1 MKNRQSFLFPSFVL
15 MLISLIISGCSR
27 LSSTNSIGETEIE
40 RVIVQIRELE
50 REYQDYSQQL
60 EEIEERRQ
68 EIFEL
73 GRIHDKTPER
83 IAELVNKITTD
94 KTLSE
99 DETLAIVEQM
109 RRLSLGANSKADEL
123 DEMVRETREERNAIW
138 AQRESVHAELNSL
151 KSLMPAEVSYEK

>member
-1 MKNRQSFLFPSFVL
+1 MKNRKMLLFPIIVL
-15 MLISLIISGCSR
+15 MLISFISSGCSR
-27 LSSTNSIGETEIE
+27 SSSRNSIGETEIE
-40 RVIVQIRELE
+40 RVILQIRKLE
-50 REYQDYSQQL
+50 NEYEDYTQQL

-83 IAELVNKITTD
+83 IAELVKKLTTD

-99 DETLAIVEQM
+99 DEKLAVVEQLG
-109 RRLSLGANSKADEL
+109 RLTLGANSKADEL
-123 DEMVRETREERNAIW
+123 DQTVRGTREESDAIW

-151 KSLMPAEVSYEK
+151 RSLLPSEVSRE